1 LSYEE
6 EFKQIDHEIRRLK
19 VQFDLY
25 FAGSTPRPPNDQKEA
40 LARLLRKYQGTSF
53 PNLADRFL
61 YNNVVNKFNTF
72 QELWSKMQRT
82 REEGARVH
90 PLAARAARR
99 AMKVEAGGS
108 TGPIPP
114 LHAGPGAAPGGA
126 DARRA
131 AGRPGQS
138 ARGADSQPAP
148 AFWRVSPD
156 KADPGAIRALYE
168 NFVAARKRCGED
180 RMPGFDSFARDV
192 ARHAQSIKSKADCSS
207 VEFRIYSK
215 DNKVTLKARPVS
227 GSTSKDKD
235 KG

>member
-6 EFKQIDHEIRRLK
+6 EFKQIEHEIRKLK
-19 VQFDLY
+19 IQYDLY
-25 FAGSTPRPPNDQKEA
+25 FAGNAPRPPNDQKET
-40 LARLLRKYQGTSF
+40 LARQLRRYQGASF

-61 YNNVVNKFNTF
+61 YNTIVNKFNTF
-72 QELWSKMQRT
+72 QELWTKMLRI

-90 PLAARAARR
+90 PLAVRAARR
-99 AMKVEAGGS
+99 AMKADTGGS

-114 LHAGPGAAPGGA
+114 LQAGA
-126 DARRA
+126 DAASGAGSNARRA
-131 AGRPGQS
+131 AGRPGQ
-138 ARGADSQPAP
+138 AAKGGDSQPAP
-148 AFWRVSPD
+148 DFWRVSPD
-156 KADPGAIRALYE
+156 KADPGALRALYE
-168 NFVAARKRCGED
+168 SFVAARKRCGED

-227 GSTSKDKD
+227 GSTSKDK
-235 KG
+235 G

>member
-1 LSYEE
+1 MSYED
-6 EFKQIDHEIRRLK
+6 EFKQIDHEIRKLK
-19 VQFDLY
+19 IQYDLY
-25 FAGSTPRPPNDQKEA
+25 FAGNTVRPPNDQKEA
-40 LARLLRKYQGTSF
+40 LARQLRRYQGASF

-61 YNNVVNKFNTF
+61 YNSIVNKFNTF
-72 QELWSKMQRT
+72 QELWAKMLRI

-90 PLAARAARR
+90 PLAVRAARR
-99 AMKVEAGGS
+99 AMKADAGGS

-114 LHAGPGAAPGGA
+114 LQAGPDTGAEPN
-126 DARRA
+126 ARRS

-138 ARGADSQPAP
+138 AKGGESQPTP
-148 AFWRVSPD
+148 DFWRVSPE

-168 NFVAARKRCGED
+168 SFVAARKRNGED
-180 RMPGFDSFARDV
+180 RVPGFDAFARDV

-227 GSTSKDKD
+227 GSTSKDK
-235 KG
+235 G

>member
-1 LSYEE
+1 MSYED

-19 VQFDLY
+19 VQYDLY
-25 FAGSTPRPPNDQKEA
+25 FAGSTLRPPNDQKEA
-40 LARLLRKYQGTSF
+40 LARQLRKYQGTSF

-61 YNNVVNKFNTF
+61 YNNIVNKFNTF
-72 QELWSKMQRT
+72 QELWSKMQRI

-99 AMKVEAGGS
+99 AMKADAGGS

-114 LHAGPGAAPGGA
+114 LQPGPDAGVGPN
-126 DARRA
+126 ARRA
-131 AGRPGQS
+131 SGRPGQS
-138 ARGADSQPAP
+138 GKGGDSQPAP
-148 AFWRVSPD
+148 DFWRVSPD

-168 NFVAARKRCGED
+168 SFVAARKRNGED

-192 ARHAQSIKSKADCSS
+192 ARHAQTIKSKADCSS

-227 GSTSKDKD
+227 GSTSKDK
-235 KG
+235 G